1 MKRFVLAALLA
12 VPAVLLAQE
21 NTTTVI
27 VGRVA
32 VRGGGPLPYATVTI
46 NGKNQQFTDSLGRFQ
61 VEGIAAGNVTLRSR
75 RIGFSPAEQA
85 IRIQRG
91 DTVRVTLEMT
101 RLAIQLPAVQ
111 SIAHLCS
118 NPGAPGRDAEP
129 GLVLLYQQL
138 QQNAE
143 NFRLLSLAH
152 PYVYATQRQFVTT
165 YRDSVIDRSPL
176 EELTGTSAKSWKYE
190 AGKMVFEKN
199 ATTNMHLP
207 TLATFAEESFARA
220 HCFYFAGVAE
230 IDGQQMLRLDFAPD
244 AKLRDPDVS
253 GSIYLDPSN
262 YQIRRSDVTLSK
274 VPYHLSGQMTGH
286 TVRTYFS
293 EIMPGV
299 PIIGAV
305 RAEVTKLRNG
315 EVLTE
320 MQQVVQVHFVNGKP

>member
-1 MKRFVLAALLA
+1 MKRFVLALLVA
-12 VPAVLLAQE
+12 VPPALSAQE

-32 VRGGGPLPYATVTI
+32 VRGGGPLPFATVTI

-75 RIGFSPAEQA
+75 RIGFSPAEQVV
-85 IRIQRG
+85 RIQRG

-101 RLAIQLPAVQ
+101 RLAIRLPAVQ
-111 SIAHLCS
+111 SIAHVCS
-118 NPGAPGRDAEP
+118 KPGAPGGDAEP
-129 GLVLLYQQL
+129 GLVMLYQQL

-176 EELTGTSAKSWKYE
+176 EELTGTSAKAWKYE
-190 AGKMVFEKN
+190 PGKMVFEKN
-199 ATTNMHLP
+199 ATTSMHLP
-207 TLATFAEESFARA
+207 TLATFAEESFARS
-220 HCFYFAGVAE
+220 HCFYYAGTVD
-230 IDGQQMLRLDFAPD
+230 IDGQQMLRVDFAPD
-244 AKLRDPDVS
+244 AKLREPDVS
-253 GSIYLDPSN
+253 GSIYLDPTN

-305 RAEVTKLRNG
+305 RAEVARLRDG

>member
-1 MKRFVLAALLA
+1 MKRIVLAALLG
-12 VPAVLLAQE
+12 VPALVSAQE

-27 VGRVA
+27 IGRVA
-32 VRGGGPLPYATVTI
+32 VRGGGPLPYAAVTI
-46 NGKNQQFTDSLGRFQ
+46 NGRNQQFADSLGRFQ

-75 RIGFSPAEQA
+75 RIGFSPAEQVV
-85 IRIQRG
+85 RIQRG

-111 SIAHLCS
+111 TVARPCT
-118 NPGAPGRDAEP
+118 NPGAPGRDADP
-129 GLVLLYQQL
+129 GLVQLYQQL

-143 NFRLLSLAH
+143 TFRLLSLAY

-176 EELTGTSAKSWKYE
+176 EELTGTSAKSWSYE
-190 AGKMVFEKN
+190 PGKMVFDRN
-199 ATTNMHLP
+199 SATSMHLP
-207 TLATFAEESFARA
+207 TLATFAEESFAKA
-220 HCFYFAGVAE
+220 HCFIYAGLVDV
-230 IDGQQMLRLDFAPD
+230 DGGRLLRMDFAPD
-244 AKLRDPDVS
+244 AKIREPDVS

-262 YQIRRSDVTLSK
+262 YQIRRSDIILSK
-274 VPYHLSGQMTGH
+274 VPYQLSGQMTGH
-286 TVRTYFS
+286 TVRTWFA

-305 RAEVTKLRNG
+305 RAEVAKLREG
-315 EVLTE
+315 EVVTE